1 MSQAEEN
8 IRFGGVERL
17 YGKKDFAKIR
27 KAHVCVVGVGG
38 VGSWVVEALGRTGIG
53 ELTLID
59 YDEVCLSNTNR
70 QIQAMDGNVGQLKID
85 VLKERLLKINPEIK
99 LNLLAERM
107 ETGTAENLIR
117 EDYDVVVDAIDR
129 VGHKIAILLECKKK
143 NIPVLVSGGAA
154 GRKDPSKIGIVD
166 LRDVHGD
173 RLLFQMRRRLRTNY
187 RYPKPPN
194 KMKVMCVFSSEHVT
208 EAQIEECDI
217 EPSRGSKPLDCGQGL
232 GTATFITGTFGFLA
246 ASFCLQTILKL
257 KK

>member
-1 MSQAEEN
+1 MTKTEDN
-8 IRFGGVERL
+8 IRFGGIERL

-27 KAHVCVVGVGG
+27 KAHVCVIGVGG
-38 VGSWVVEALGRTGIG
+38 VGSWVVESLARTGVG

-59 YDEVCLSNTNR
+59 YDEVCVSNTNR
-70 QIQAMDGNVGQLKID
+70 QLQAMEGNVGRLKID
-85 VLKERLLKINPEIK
+85 VLKERLKKINPDIK

-107 ETGTAENLIR
+107 ESTTAESLIQ
-117 EDYDVVVDAIDR
+117 DQYDAVVDAIDR

-143 NIPVLVSGGAA
+143 NIPVVVSGGAA
-154 GRKDPSKIGIVD
+154 GRKDPSKITLSD

-173 RLLFQMRRRLRTNY
+173 RLLFQMRRRLRTNH

-208 EAQIEECDI
+208 EAQIDECEID
-217 EPSRGSKPLDCGQGL
+217 EVKGSKPLDCGQGL
-232 GTATFITGTFGFLA
+232 GTASFITGTFGLIA
-246 ASFCLQTILKL
+246 ASYCIQTIV